1 MAELRVMSLVVPASY
16 LSPETRQHI
25 LESTLDMVL
34 AKAQGVKALGSVSLS
49 ARLLAGNDFGL
60 TPQGWAE
67 TVTRTPGTANTYED
81 SAINA
86 VIALD
91 RYVGIYGVHL
101 ASSWDTVSGIRIA
114 VGAQRTHQWDFQA
127 GLSDQESSPRRS
139 VLDRT
144 FYIMPYK
151 GKVYPVLVPPN
162 TRILVQHYVRGATA
176 LGTQPAELVFL
187 GVVVEP
193 VGGGGAGLQVGVDV

>member
-1 MAELRVMSLVVPASY
+1 MADLQVVSLVVPASH

-25 LESTLDMVL
+25 LEATLDLVL
-34 AKAQGVKALGSVSLS
+34 QKAQRVKALGSVNLS

-86 VIALD
+86 VIARD
-91 RYVGIYGVHL
+91 RYVGVYGVHI
-101 ASSWDTVSGIRIA
+101 ASSWDSISGVRIA

-151 GKVYPVLVPPN
+151 GRVHPVLVPPN
-162 TRILVQHYVRGATA
+162 TRILVQHYVRGGTA
-176 LGTQPAELVFL
+176 LGVQPAELVFL

-193 VGGGGAGLQVGVDV
+193 LGGGGAELQVGVDV